1 MKNDD
6 KIWLR
11 GSREYLT
18 WRGDVEVEHFD
29 LEVNIDEHIKQRLV
43 EKLVDADL
51 NDTTEVKHMLNG
63 IFDFK
68 DLQTLFMKQS
78 GWNNIIDELYLDFGN
93 GWHTSFYSN
102 RNESLYS
109 DLVQKTDLK
118 ERGS

>member
-11 GSREYLT
+11 GSREHLT

-29 LEVNIDEHIKQRLV
+29 LEVSIDEQIKQQFV

-63 IFDFK
+63 SLDFK
-68 DLQTLFMKQS
+68 HLQTVFMKKS
-78 GWNNIIDELYLDFGN
+78 GWNSIVDELYLDFGN
-93 GWHTSFYSN
+93 GWHISLYYN
-102 RNESLYS
+102 RNNSLYS
-109 DLVQKTDLK
+109 YSAWCKK
-118 ERGS
+118 HA